1 MTPAPRRAAA
11 AALVLAL
18 AQAGCA
24 TPPGLEPGRPLEVAA
39 LPLPPYQSHEECM
52 TLAPGDRLQ
61 YRFESTAPL
70 AFNIHYHEGRAV
82 VMPVTRER
90 VSADEGTFAPLVAQ
104 EYCLMWEAGAEG
116 TTIDYT
122 LRLTRGRPK

>member
-24 TPPGLEPGRPLEVAA
+24 TPPGLESGRPLEVPAM
-39 LPLPPYQSHEECM
+39 PLPPYQSHEECVA
-52 TLAPGDRLQ
+52 LAPGDRLQ
-61 YRFESTAPL
+61 YRFGSTAPL

-122 LRLTRGRPK
+122 LRLTRGRPR